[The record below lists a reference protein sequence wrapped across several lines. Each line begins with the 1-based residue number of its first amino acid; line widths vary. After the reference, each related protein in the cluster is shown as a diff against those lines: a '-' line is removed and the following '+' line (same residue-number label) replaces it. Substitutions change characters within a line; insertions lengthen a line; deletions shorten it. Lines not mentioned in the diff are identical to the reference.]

1 MLMIMKLF
9 TMLFSHAAPHQRN
22 VQCVVTTCLWFYCWW
37 YCLQC
42 WCTKSEEYPMC
53 GNNLFVVL
61 LLMILFTM
69 LLHHIRGISNVWL
82 QLLPNLPSFIS
93 YLLANENWKKYENTS
108 KVYVLLK
115 CDTEHIKY
123 KHKCD
128 FSRWLFIPPPQQEHK
143 KCICLL
149 PLSVSSPPHH

>member
-69 LLHHIRGISNVWL
+69 LVHHIRGISNVWQQLVCGFIADDIVYNVAAPHQRNIQCVATTCLWFYCWWYCL
-82 QLLPNLPSFIS
+82 QCCCTKSEEYPMRGNNFCQT
-93 YLLANENWKKYENTS
+93 Y
-108 KVYVLLK
+108 
-115 CDTEHIKY
+115 
-123 KHKCD
+123 
-128 FSRWLFIPPPQQEHK
+128 
-143 KCICLL
+143 
-149 PLSVSSPPHH
+149 PLSSFTSSQMK